1 MRAGRQL
8 VVLLVS
14 AVGAILLDALTKGWA
29 ERSLDLYQPVPVV
42 GAFARLTLSYN
53 TGVAFSLFT
62 NSGALPAILS
72 GCIILGFTIW
82 VSRAITR
89 GTLPTR
95 LTLPLGLILGGG
107 LGNFIDRLPDGR
119 VTDFLD
125 VGIGAS
131 RWPTFNLADTFLN
144 VAVATILIITL
155 VPRPNAAQ
163 RDQDYHLRKN
173 DGTHANP

>member
-1 MRAGRQL
+1 MRASRQG

-14 AVGAILLDALTKGWA
+14 AAGAVLLDALTKGWA
-29 ERSLDLYQPVPVV
+29 ERSLELYQPVSIV

-62 NSGALPAILS
+62 NSGPLPAILS
-72 GCIILGFTIW
+72 GCIILGFIIW
-82 VSRAITR
+82 ASRAIAR
-89 GTLPTR
+89 GMLPTW

-125 VGIGAS
+125 LGLGAS

-144 VAVATILIITL
+144 IAVGAILIITL
-155 VPRPNAAQ
+155 VHRRDVPR
-163 RDQDYHLRKN
+163 RDHDYHPRKN

>member
-1 MRAGRQL
+1 MRVGKQL

-14 AVGAILLDALTKGWA
+14 AAGAVLLDALTKGWA
-29 ERSLDLYQPVPVV
+29 ERSLELYQPVPIV

-62 NSGALPAILS
+62 NSGPLPAILS
-72 GCIILGFTIW
+72 GGIILGFMIW
-82 VSRAITR
+82 ISHAITR
-89 GTLPTR
+89 GALSTR

-125 VGIGAS
+125 VGLGAS
-131 RWPTFNLADTFLN
+131 RWPTFNLADIFLN
-144 VAVATILIITL
+144 IAVATILITL
-155 VPRPNAAQ
+155 VRRPDVAQ
-163 RDQDYHLRKN
+163 RDQDYHPRKN